1 MKPNITLVVMTLL
14 SILLTSF
21 HFADDIARGIEPG
34 KFGTIAA
41 QVILVV
47 WLCGPLMLAGRRAGL
62 VLMFIGSL
70 FGCLMP
76 IVHMQGAGIA
86 GGRIAG
92 SAGIFFWS
100 WTLVALGATALFA
113 AVLSARELWTWS
125 AKQRGLHAART

>member
-1 MKPNITLVVMTLL
+1 MKPNLTLVVMTLL

-34 KFGTIAA
+34 KLATIAA

-47 WLCGPLMLAGRRAGL
+47 WLSGPLLLAGRRAGL

-70 FGCLMP
+70 FGCLIP
-76 IVHMQGAGIA
+76 IAHMRGAGIA

-92 SAGIFFWS
+92 SDGIFFWS

-125 AKQRGLHAART
+125 ARQRGLHTSRT